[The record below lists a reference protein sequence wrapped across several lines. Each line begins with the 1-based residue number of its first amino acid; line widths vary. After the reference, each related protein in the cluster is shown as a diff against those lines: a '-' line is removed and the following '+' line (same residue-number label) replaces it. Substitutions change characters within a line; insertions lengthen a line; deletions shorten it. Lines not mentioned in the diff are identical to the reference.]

1 MRFSTPIYF
10 QKAISGAYNPLTGD
24 YDADTIEETE
34 VHASVNDTGMT
45 TMNIVY
51 GAIKQGSVTA
61 RIQGRYVQPF
71 DHIRIG
77 DKRYKVDNV
86 IRLSKLEAYILS
98 EVQ

>member
-10 QKAISGAYNPLTGD
+10 QRAISGDYNPLTGD
-24 YDADTIEETE
+24 YDADMIEETE

-51 GAIKQGSVTA
+51 GAIKQGSVTV
-61 RIQGRYVQPF
+61 RIQGRYAQPF

>member
-10 QKAISGAYNPLTGD
+10 QKATSGAYNPLTGD
-24 YDADTIEETE
+24 YDADTVEETE
-34 VHASVNDTGMT
+34 VHANVNDTGMT

-51 GAIKQGSVTA
+51 GAIKQGSLTA
-61 RIQGRYVQPF
+61 RIQGRYEKPF

-77 DKRYKVDNV
+77 DRRYRVDNV
-86 IRLSKLEAYILS
+86 IKLTKLEAYILS

>member
-1 MRFSTPIYF
+1 MRFGTPIYF
-10 QKAISGAYNPLTGD
+10 QKVTSGAYNSLTGD
-24 YDADTIEETE
+24 YDADSIEETE
-34 VHASVNDTGMT
+34 VHANVNDTGMT

-61 RIQGRYVQPF
+61 RIQGRYDKAF

-77 DKRYKVDNV
+77 DKRYRVDNV